1 MIIFNLIA
9 DSKLENPFN
18 IEQLIST
25 LYEDSFVK
33 VE

>member
-18 IEQLIST
+18 IERLIEV
-25 LYEDSFVK
+25 LYQDSFIASN
-33 VE
+33 